1 MGPFAWLCSALCVF
15 FQADLP
21 VLKYLLIFPAFIP
34 GQFSV
39 ALCYFCSFP
48 VFWVSHLLRIM
59 PPKPANK
66 KGPKLDSS
74 VPASRVPISQSSQVP
89 SSQSSQVSHSVVRE
103 SVYCVC
109 ASSSDSGH
117 MVACESCSRWSH
129 SQCVGLSPSCAASY
143 PYVCPFCVCSLVTGL
158 SDMRSEV
165 AVLRDRVISVETTL
179 SDLSVP
185 SIASEV
191 QRINDS
197 LVQLSSKLESH
208 FSAVTSAHAQVD
220 TSTSQSMPVS
230 PQLSGSSVKSSSS
243 DRRYNVHVS
252 GIPEQIHGT
261 SRRARTHADYQSV
274 SSVFKNMS
282 SDLQHQCLIR
292 DCRRLGK
299 YKPDS
304 SSPRPLLV
312 TMNST
317 ADVSFI
323 LSHCRSLPS
332 SVSIRP
338 DLTPSQRK
346 ARGILLRE
354 RRNRIVAGIQSD
366 CIKIRG
372 SKLFVS
378 GTLSGSVVGDAFVP
392 AAFNDAPAALN
403 DASVAVSDSAPP
415 VSPPP
420 GSPA

>member
-1 MGPFAWLCSALCVF
+1 
-15 FQADLP
+15 
-21 VLKYLLIFPAFIP
+21 
-34 GQFSV
+34 
-39 ALCYFCSFP
+39 
-48 VFWVSHLLRIM
+48 M
-59 PPKPANK
+59 P
-66 KGPKLDSS
+66 
-74 VPASRVPISQSSQVP
+74 
-89 SSQSSQVSHSVVRE
+89 
-103 SVYCVC
+103 
-109 ASSSDSGH
+109 
-117 MVACESCSRWSH
+117 
-129 SQCVGLSPSCAASY
+129 
-143 PYVCPFCVCSLVTGL
+143 T
-158 SDMRSEV
+158 
-165 AVLRDRVISVETTL
+165 
-179 SDLSVP
+179 
-185 SIASEV
+185 IASEV
-191 QRINDS
+191 QQINDS

-208 FSAVTSAHAQVD
+208 ISTVTSAHPQVD
-220 TSTSQSMPVS
+220 TSTSQSTPVS
-230 PQLSGSSVKSSSS
+230 PQLSGSSVKPSSS

-282 SDLQHQCLIR
+282 LDLQHQCLIR

-299 YKPDS
+299 YKQDS

-317 ADVSFI
+317 AVSFI

-354 RRNRIVAGIQSD
+354 RRNRIVAGVQSD
-366 CIKIRG
+366 RIRG

-392 AAFNDAPAALN
+392 AVFNDAPAALNDASAKPN